1 MYNQYASEVLNNAV
15 ASFASLPGIG
25 QKTALRMVL
34 NMLRRE
40 PQEVERFANSLID
53 LVHKIHYCHVCH
65 NVSEDDICPICRSDL
80 RDHQQVCVVENIQD
94 VLAIE
99 QTKQYNGVYHVLG
112 GVISP
117 TSGIGP
123 EELEIESLLTR
134 IQTEDIQELIL
145 AIPATMDGDVTNF
158 YIYRK
163 LQSINMADKIKVT
176 QLARGVAVGNELEY
190 TDGVTLGRSIIN
202 RTPYVENQ

>member
-145 AIPATMDGDVTNF
+145 AM
-158 YIYRK
+158 
-163 LQSINMADKIKVT
+163 
-176 QLARGVAVGNELEY
+176 
-190 TDGVTLGRSIIN
+190 
-202 RTPYVENQ
+202 RTKTSL